1 MRGLVPQALKI
12 LNERF
17 TLTEINP
24 EMIPKSTYEEECFN
38 ALVSMKN
45 TQKLSW
51 MELHVKVYQIKRE
64 TASELYFSVGQSHF
78 NPIPSLE
85 NKEELLLVF
94 VEEQV
99 DYFHLNC
106 VRLFLE
112 IYVAIGVTEKDR
124 QEKNDWYLEYQRSKE
139 LLDNF
144 HLYTYS

>member
-139 LLDNF
+139 LLDIF